1 MVKQSRDSKDPLL
14 RLTEVC
20 RTYRM
25 GSGEVLA
32 LNKVSFSVQRGE
44 FISVM
49 GASGSGKSTL
59 LHVIGCL
66 HKPTSGTYVLE
77 NTDVQT
83 LKDEQLARI
92 RNGKIGFVFQTY
104 NLLPRLTALRN
115 VEIPLVYKGY
125 SKSERTQLADTVLQS
140 VGLKDRLYHK
150 PSQLSGGQQQ
160 KVAIARALVT
170 NPSILLADE
179 PTGNLDS
186 ASGTDIMEILAGL
199 NENGMTII
207 LVTHEYDLAQYAHR
221 IITIRDGRIVSDTPS
236 KSLVEK
242 ENPREALTPAEQ

>member
-32 LNKVSFSVQRGE
+32 LDKVSFSVQPGE

-66 HKPTSGTYVLE
+66 HKPTSGSYLLE
-77 NTDVQT
+77 NMDVRT
-83 LKDEQLARI
+83 LKDDQLARI
-92 RNGKIGFVFQTY
+92 RNEKIGFVFQTY

-115 VEIPLVYKGY
+115 VEIPLVYKGC
-125 SKSERTQLADTVLQS
+125 SKSERTELAHEVLQT
-140 VGLKDRLYHK
+140 VGLTDRLYHK

-170 NPSILLADE
+170 DPSILLADE

-186 ASGTDIMEILAGL
+186 SSGSDIMQILAGL
-199 NENGMTII
+199 NDKGITII
-207 LVTHEYDLAQYAHR
+207 LVTHEKDLANYAHR
-221 IITIRDGRIVSDTPS
+221 IITIRDGGIVSDAPS
-236 KSLVEK
+236 KRFMS
-242 ENPREALTPAEQ
+242 EN

>member
-1 MVKQSRDSKDPLL
+1 MLL
-14 RLTEVC
+14 CLTDVC

-32 LNKVSFSVQRGE
+32 LNKVSFSVEPGE

-59 LHVIGCL
+59 LHIIGCL
-66 HKPTSGTYVLE
+66 HKPTSGTYMLE
-77 NTDVQT
+77 NMDVRT
-83 LKDEQLARI
+83 LKDNQLARI

-125 SKSERTQLADTVLQS
+125 PKSERRCLARLVLDTV
-140 VGLKDRLYHK
+140 GLTDRLYHK

-170 NPSILLADE
+170 NPAILLADE

-186 ASGTDIMEILAGL
+186 SSGSDIMKILAGL
-199 NENGMTII
+199 NEKGITII
-207 LVTHEYDLAQYAHR
+207 LVTHEHDLAQYARR
-221 IITIRDGRIVSDTPS
+221 IITIRDGRIASDAPS
-236 KSLVEK
+236 DGLI
-242 ENPREALTPAEQ
+242 LQQH